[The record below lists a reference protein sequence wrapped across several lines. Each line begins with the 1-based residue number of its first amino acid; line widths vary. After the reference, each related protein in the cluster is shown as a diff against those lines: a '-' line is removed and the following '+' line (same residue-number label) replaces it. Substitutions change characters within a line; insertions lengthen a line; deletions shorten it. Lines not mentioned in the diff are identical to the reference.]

1 MSILLIIKIYKTIFN
16 KSKTETYSMVLLPLT
31 FFYVTRIFCKS
42 INKDQIKWSHLGP
55 KLVFWIPLAAA
66 TVYVLF
72 SSLCH
77 NRNWTSDTLW
87 NFHTCLIFII
97 FNSCFH
103 IGDMRWESVFAFHQW
118 ISGLAATSFE
128 ECLLCSFSR
137 ARTGNHTALHS
148 KTSVKCHLS

>member
-1 MSILLIIKIYKTIFN
+1 MLYKETCKHINMSLKHVSILLIIKIYKTIFN

-66 TVYVLF
+66 TVYVF
-72 SSLCH
+72 SSVSQSKLDLT
-77 NRNWTSDTLW
+77 RYG
-87 NFHTCLIFII
+87 IFII

-103 IGDMRWESVFAFHQW
+103 IGDMSYTLGDGVVCFSAMALVSSR
-118 ISGLAATSFE
+118 ATSFE
-128 ECLLCSFSR
+128 RGGEAPKLNRDSAEC
-137 ARTGNHTALHS
+137 
-148 KTSVKCHLS
+148 